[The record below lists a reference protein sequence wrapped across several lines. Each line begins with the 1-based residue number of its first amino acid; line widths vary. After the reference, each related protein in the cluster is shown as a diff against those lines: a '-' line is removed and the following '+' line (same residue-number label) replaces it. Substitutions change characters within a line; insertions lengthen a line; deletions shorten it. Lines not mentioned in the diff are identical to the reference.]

1 VPPVQTSVEALL
13 KELNQTIP
21 VERGIKPIVTESI
34 QTSVVPV
41 YSFRPSPLA
50 DQLLRIETFAL
61 AFTLTAANDN
71 IQWSSVPVPT
81 LEVHRYF
88 HIWVSHNHGS
98 NRRFTLNVLQQRG
111 TAGFIF
117 ASGREVEKDVP
128 TGIRT
133 NMLSPNGDLNRD
145 SLNFGGTP
153 LDMYPGMSFNVAN
166 LELLALLSVNTF
178 QGIRL
183 VMRGPEAVGGQ
194 DVTADYFAN
203 ES

>member
-1 VPPVQTSVEALL
+1 VPPVQTSVEGLL

-50 DQLLRIETFAL
+50 DQLLAVETFFIT
-61 AFTLTAANDN
+61 FTLTGVNDTV
-71 IQWSSVPVPT
+71 QYSSVPVPAS
-81 LEVHRYF
+81 EVHRYH

-98 NRRFTLNVLQQRG
+98 NRRFTLNVLEQRG

-117 ASGREVEKDVP
+117 ASGREVEKDIP

-133 NMLSPNGDLNRD
+133 NMLGAQGSPDRESHSWNGN
-145 SLNFGGTP
+145 P
-153 LDMYPGMSFNVAN
+153 LDLYPGMSFNVSN
-166 LELLALLSVNTF
+166 IEGLAALNVTTF
-178 QGIRL
+178 AGVRL
-183 VMRGPEAVGGQ
+183 KMRGPLEVGGA
-194 DVTADYFAN
+194 DVTPDYFVN
-203 ES
+203 EF